1 MAGTGDDAGF
11 VAACRAV
18 LARLQAE
25 CDGLQWV
32 GLTSRDGME
41 IVSTQHES
49 HEKLSVMGG
58 TLQALADGI
67 AHEATIG
74 GCHDIIIGAQNGRF
88 IVLSVRD
95 RANRLVIAGLTTER
109 TSLGLALA
117 LFSACCREIAALA
130 DSPPVQTPVHTL
142 YNPVG

>member
-41 IVSTQHES
+41 IVSTHHES

-74 GCHDIIIGAQNGRF
+74 GCQDIIIAAQKGRF

-95 RANRLVIAGLTTER
+95 RANRLVLAGLTSDR
-109 TSLGLALA
+109 SSLGLALSFFTA
-117 LFSACCREIAALA
+117 SCREIARLA
-130 DSPPVQTPVHTL
+130 DAPPANVPVHTL
-142 YNPVG
+142 YHRVG